1 MKISQQ
7 RLKSVVSYERE
18 TGLFRWKISTGG
30 STKGDVAGSKSLRGY
45 IYIQIDGK
53 MLQAHRLAWLYMYGN
68 VPDLIDH
75 INGNGLD
82 NRASNLRSCNKY
94 ENSWNTR
101 IRKDNKSGVK
111 GVSWSKRASKWQAM
125 ISVNGVKKYLGLFN
139 DVESAESVIRK
150 ERERLHGEFSR
161 HR

>member
-1 MKISQQ
+1 MQISQQ
-7 RLKSVVSYERE
+7 SLKSVVSYDEE
-18 TGLFRWKISTGG
+18 TGIFLWNKSTGG

-53 MLQAHRLAWLYMYGN
+53 MHQAHRLAWIYMYG
-68 VPDLIDH
+68 VEPDLIDH
-75 INGNGLD
+75 INGNRTD
-82 NRASNLRSCNKY
+82 NRASNIRSCNKY
-94 ENSWNTR
+94 ENSWNSK

-111 GVSWSKRASKWQAM
+111 GVSWNKCASKWQAI
-125 ISVNGVKKYLGLFN
+125 ISVNGVKKYLGLYE
-139 DVESAESVIRK
+139 DVKSAELIIKK